1 MALGGR
7 EEMLAAL
14 EENIAM
20 VFALEDENSMESI
33 DFKLEKL
40 QKELL
45 KRANARQDYNDIAD
59 EIDHLR
65 ELKQEAMVENAE
77 REGLKQR
84 ITDMQQFL
92 SKQTKQIEKYDEA
105 LTRRMIEK
113 ITVYDDRFSVEFK
126 SGTSVDVR
134 R

>member
-1 MALGGR
+1 MQNAVVEAINIALGGR
-7 EEMLAAL
+7 EKMLVAL

-20 VFALEDENSMESI
+20 VFTLEGENSMESI

-45 KRANARQDYNDIAD
+45 KRVNARQDYNDIAD

-105 LTRRMIEK
+105 LTN
-113 ITVYDDRFSVEFK
+113 D
-126 SGTSVDVR
+126 
-134 R
+134 